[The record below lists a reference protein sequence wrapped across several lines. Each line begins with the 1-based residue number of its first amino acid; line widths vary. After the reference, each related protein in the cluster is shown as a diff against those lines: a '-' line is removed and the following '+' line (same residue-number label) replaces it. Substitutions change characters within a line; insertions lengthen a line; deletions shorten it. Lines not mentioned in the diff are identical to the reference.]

1 MAVLK
6 TTSPEARPVAPADAP
21 RKTLPSAN
29 ASRASGAT
37 GTAAGSW
44 GARCAERD
52 RLAPVPLCNK
62 RQKYT
67 LIAPR
72 HQTSCNGARSPPVKR
87 QRFLN
92 RAKIDVSPFTT
103 HKKENVTTSRTSIGA
118 LSSAEFLPQRVS
130 LLYRFSGNDV
140 PAILL
145 TSAVAAFALWGYIS
159 NKLLFAWLTW
169 LVLASLVRIVLK
181 RAYRLRRPGPEAAA
195 RWEGYFCLAS
205 ASVGTAWG
213 LTVMLLYPEHGQFHE
228 ILLPFLIGSVAMGLP
243 PALAPS
249 PKSFACLIVPIFT
262 PLIGLLF
269 SQGGAFNTSAGILIL
284 VFSAVLLALYLS
296 SNRALIE
303 TLRFGRENERL
314 LEQVKEAKE
323 RLDLA
328 LQAANILSW
337 DWDARRTNV
346 FLGGSWAII
355 LRVGKETS
363 ALTLDELAQ
372 MVHPDDLPKVKK
384 ALDNCLNGGESEY
397 VAEHRVKTLA
407 GGWVWSLSR
416 GRVVER
422 DAGGRGLRMTG
433 VNVDIDDRKRAEV
446 ELLAAVQREKELSE
460 MKSKFVSTASHEFRT
475 PLATMLSSA
484 ELLEHYSESL
494 SPSEKLNLGPTNLR
508 ELCNKVVSEF
518 RIAQGKQH
526 IITLDDRFD
535 RPEATMDERL
545 LRHILNNLLSN
556 AVKYSPPGSEV
567 TFSLARRGEQAAI
580 EIQDRGIGIPLE
592 DQPRMFESFHR
603 ASNVENRPGTGLGL
617 AIVKKSVE
625 LHGGEIILSSAVGSG
640 TRFTVMLPLRSI
652 KQPVG
657 VS

>member
-1 MAVLK
+1 M
-6 TTSPEARPVAPADAP
+6 
-21 RKTLPSAN
+21 
-29 ASRASGAT
+29 
-37 GTAAGSW
+37 
-44 GARCAERD
+44 
-52 RLAPVPLCNK
+52 
-62 RQKYT
+62 
-67 LIAPR
+67 
-72 HQTSCNGARSPPVKR
+72 
-87 QRFLN
+87 
-92 RAKIDVSPFTT
+92 
-103 HKKENVTTSRTSIGA
+103 TTSRTSIGA

-130 LLYRFSGNDV
+130 LLYRLSGNDV

-145 TSAVAAFALWGYIS
+145 TSVIAAFALWGYIS
-159 NKLLFAWLTW
+159 DKLLVAWLIW
-169 LVLASLVRIVLK
+169 LVVASLVRIVLK
-181 RAYRLRRPGPEAAA
+181 RAYRLRRPGPEAAGS
-195 RWEGYFCLAS
+195 WEGYFCLTS
-205 ASVGTAWG
+205 ALVGTAWG
-213 LTVMLLYPEHGQFHE
+213 LTVMLLYPEQGQFHE

-249 PKSFACLIVPIFT
+249 PKSFACLILPIFA

-328 LQAANILSW
+328 LQAANILIW

-363 ALTLDELAQ
+363 ALSPDELAQ
-372 MVHPDDLPKVKK
+372 MVHPDDLPKVKQ
-384 ALDNCLNGGESEY
+384 ALSQCLDGGQSEY

-422 DAGGRGLRMTG
+422 DAGGRALRMTG
-433 VNVDIDDRKRAEV
+433 VNVDIDDRKRAEA

-484 ELLEHYSESL
+484 ELLEHYAESL
-494 SPSEKLNLGPTNLR
+494 SPAEKLNLLQTIQGSAKRMSEMIDDVLTLGRAESGVLKLNLGPTNLR
-508 ELCNKVVSEF
+508 ELCGRVVSEF

-535 RPEATMDERL
+535 RLEAHMDERL

-603 ASNVENRPGTGLGL
+603 ASNVENRSGTGLGL
-617 AIVKKSVE
+617 AIVKKAVE
-625 LHGGEIILSSAVGSG
+625 LHGGEISLTSAVGSG
-640 TRFTVMLPLRSI
+640 TRFTVMIPLRPI
-652 KQPVG
+652 EQPAG

>member
-1 MAVLK
+1 M
-6 TTSPEARPVAPADAP
+6 
-21 RKTLPSAN
+21 
-29 ASRASGAT
+29 
-37 GTAAGSW
+37 
-44 GARCAERD
+44 
-52 RLAPVPLCNK
+52 
-62 RQKYT
+62 
-67 LIAPR
+67 
-72 HQTSCNGARSPPVKR
+72 
-87 QRFLN
+87 
-92 RAKIDVSPFTT
+92 
-103 HKKENVTTSRTSIGA
+103 TTSRTSIGA

-130 LLYRFSGNDV
+130 LLYRLSGNDV

-145 TSAVAAFALWGYIS
+145 TSVIAAFALWGYIS
-159 NKLLFAWLTW
+159 DKLLVAWLIW
-169 LVLASLVRIVLK
+169 LVLASLVRILLK
-181 RAYRLRRPGPEAAA
+181 RAYQLRRPGPEAAG
-195 RWEGYFCLAS
+195 RWEGYFCLTS

-249 PKSFACLIVPIFT
+249 PKSFACLILPIFA

-328 LQAANILSW
+328 LQAANILIW

-363 ALTLDELAQ
+363 ALSPDELAQ
-372 MVHPDDLPKVKK
+372 MVHPDDLPKVKQ
-384 ALDNCLNGGESEY
+384 ALSQCLDGGQSEY

-422 DAGGRGLRMTG
+422 DAGGRALRMTG
-433 VNVDIDDRKRAEV
+433 VNVDIDDRKRAEA

-484 ELLEHYSESL
+484 ELLEHYAESL
-494 SPSEKLNLGPTNLR
+494 SPAEKVNLLQTIQGSAKRMSEMIDDVLTLGRAESGVLKLNLGPTNLR
-508 ELCNKVVSEF
+508 ELCGRVVSEF

-535 RPEATMDERL
+535 RLEAHMDERL

-603 ASNVENRPGTGLGL
+603 ASNVENRSGTGLGL
-617 AIVKKSVE
+617 AIVKKAVE
-625 LHGGEIILSSAVGSG
+625 LHGGEISLTSAVGSG
-640 TRFTVMLPLRSI
+640 TRFTVMIPL
-652 KQPVG
+652 QPIEQPAG

>member
-1 MAVLK
+1 M
-6 TTSPEARPVAPADAP
+6 T
-21 RKTLPSAN
+21 
-29 ASRASGAT
+29 ASRAPINT
-37 GTAAGSW
+37 
-44 GARCAERD
+44 
-52 RLAPVPLCNK
+52 
-62 RQKYT
+62 
-67 LIAPR
+67 
-72 HQTSCNGARSPPVKR
+72 
-87 QRFLN
+87 
-92 RAKIDVSPFTT
+92 
-103 HKKENVTTSRTSIGA
+103 

-159 NKLLFAWLTW
+159 DKLLFAWLTW

-181 RAYRLRRPGPEAAA
+181 RAYHRRQPGPEAAA

-205 ASVGTAWG
+205 ASVGAAWG
-213 LTVMLLYPEHGQFHE
+213 LTVLLLYPERGQFHE

-249 PKSFACLIVPIFT
+249 PKSFTCLIVPIFT

-296 SNRALIE
+296 ANRALIE

-337 DWDARRTNV
+337 DWDARRTDV
-346 FLGGSWAII
+346 LLGGSWAII

-372 MVHPDDLPKVKK
+372 MVHPDDLPKVKRV
-384 ALDNCLNGGESEY
+384 LGNCLNGGESEY
-397 VAEHRVKTLA
+397 MAEHRIRTLA
-407 GGWVWSLSR
+407 GGWVWSLGR

-422 DAGGRGLRMTG
+422 DAAGRALRMTG

-494 SPSEKLNLGPTNLR
+494 SPAEKVNLLQTIQGGAKRMSEMIDDVLTLGRAESGVLKLNLGPTNLR
-508 ELCNKVVSEF
+508 ELCASVVSEF
-518 RIAQGKQH
+518 RIAQGKEH
-526 IITLDDRFD
+526 VITLDDRFD
-535 RPEATMDERL
+535 RVEATMDERL

-567 TFSLARRGEQAAI
+567 TLSLARREEQAAI

-617 AIVKKSVE
+617 AIVKKAVE
-625 LHGGEIILSSAVGSG
+625 LHGGEISLSSAVGSG

>member
-1 MAVLK
+1 M
-6 TTSPEARPVAPADAP
+6 
-21 RKTLPSAN
+21 
-29 ASRASGAT
+29 
-37 GTAAGSW
+37 
-44 GARCAERD
+44 
-52 RLAPVPLCNK
+52 
-62 RQKYT
+62 
-67 LIAPR
+67 
-72 HQTSCNGARSPPVKR
+72 
-87 QRFLN
+87 LN
-92 RAKIDVSPFTT
+92 RARINDSLFRAREN
-103 HKKENVTTSRTSIGA
+103 ENVTAPRASIGA

-130 LLYRFSGNDV
+130 LLYRLSGNDV

-145 TSAVAAFALWGYIS
+145 TSAIAAFALWGYIS
-159 NKLLFAWLTW
+159 DKLLAAWLIW
-169 LVLASLVRIVLK
+169 LVLASLVRFVLK
-181 RAYRLRRPGPEAAA
+181 RAYRLRQPGPEAAA
-195 RWEGYFCLAS
+195 RWEGFFCLAS
-205 ASVGTAWG
+205 AFVGTAWG
-213 LTVMLLYPEHGQFHE
+213 VTVMLLYPEHGQFHE

-269 SQGGAFNTSAGILIL
+269 TQGGAFNTSAGILIL

-314 LEQVKEAKE
+314 LEQVKEAKD

-328 LQAANILSW
+328 LQAANILIW

-346 FLGGSWAII
+346 FLGGNWAII

-363 ALTLDELAQ
+363 ALNLDELAQ
-372 MVHPDDLPKVKK
+372 MVHPDDLPKVKQ

-422 DAGGRGLRMTG
+422 DAGGRALRVTG

-494 SPSEKLNLGPTNLR
+494 SPAEKATLLQTIQGGAKRMSEMIDDVLTLGRAESGVLKLNLGPANLR
-508 ELCNKVVSEF
+508 ELCSTVVSEF

-526 IITLDDRFD
+526 VITLDDRFD
-535 RPEATMDERL
+535 RPDVIMDERL
-545 LRHILNNLLSN
+545 LRHILNKLLSN

-567 TFSLARRGEQAAI
+567 TFSVSRRNEQAAI

-617 AIVKKSVE
+617 AIVKKAVE
-625 LHGGEIILSSAVGSG
+625 LHGGEISLTSAVGSG
-640 TRFTVMLPLRSI
+640 TRFTVMIPLRPV
-652 KQPVG
+652 KQPAG

>member
-1 MAVLK
+1 
-6 TTSPEARPVAPADAP
+6 
-21 RKTLPSAN
+21 
-29 ASRASGAT
+29 
-37 GTAAGSW
+37 
-44 GARCAERD
+44 
-52 RLAPVPLCNK
+52 
-62 RQKYT
+62 
-67 LIAPR
+67 
-72 HQTSCNGARSPPVKR
+72 
-87 QRFLN
+87 
-92 RAKIDVSPFTT
+92 
-103 HKKENVTTSRTSIGA
+103 VTTSRASIGA

-130 LLYRFSGNDV
+130 LLYRLSGNDV

-145 TSAVAAFALWGYIS
+145 TSAIAAFALWGYIS
-159 NKLLFAWLTW
+159 NKLLAAWLIW
-169 LVLASLVRIVLK
+169 LVLASLVRFVLK
-181 RAYRLRRPGPEAAA
+181 RAYHLRRPGPEAAA

-243 PALAPS
+243 PSLAPS

-296 SNRALIE
+296 ANRALIE

-372 MVHPDDLPKVKK
+372 MVHPDDLPNVKK
-384 ALDNCLNGGESEY
+384 ALSRCLNGGESEY
-397 VAEHRVKTLA
+397 MAEHRVRTLS
-407 GGWVWSLSR
+407 GGWVWSLGR

-422 DAGGRGLRMTG
+422 DAGGRAQRMTG

-494 SPSEKLNLGPTNLR
+494 SPAERLNLLQTIQGSANRMSEMIDDVLTLGRAESGVLKLNLGPTNLR
-508 ELCNKVVSEF
+508 ELCSRVVSEF

-535 RPEATMDERL
+535 RSDATMDERL

-567 TFSLARRGEQAAI
+567 TFSLTRRDEQAAI

-603 ASNVENRPGTGLGL
+603 ASNVENRPGSGLGL
-617 AIVKKSVE
+617 AIVKKAVE
-625 LHGGEIILSSAVGSG
+625 LHGGEISLTSAVGSG
-640 TRFTVMLPLRSI
+640 TRFTVMIPLRPVN
-652 KQPVG
+652 QPAG
-657 VS
+657 VN

>member
-1 MAVLK
+1 M
-6 TTSPEARPVAPADAP
+6 
-21 RKTLPSAN
+21 
-29 ASRASGAT
+29 
-37 GTAAGSW
+37 
-44 GARCAERD
+44 
-52 RLAPVPLCNK
+52 
-62 RQKYT
+62 
-67 LIAPR
+67 
-72 HQTSCNGARSPPVKR
+72 
-87 QRFLN
+87 LN
-92 RAKIDVSPFTT
+92 RARINDSLFRAREN
-103 HKKENVTTSRTSIGA
+103 ENVTAPRASIGA

-130 LLYRFSGNDV
+130 LLYRLSGNDV

-145 TSAVAAFALWGYIS
+145 TSAIAAFALWGYIS
-159 NKLLFAWLTW
+159 DKLLAAWLIW
-169 LVLASLVRIVLK
+169 LVLASLVRFVLK
-181 RAYRLRRPGPEAAA
+181 RAYRLRQPGPEAAA
-195 RWEGYFCLAS
+195 RWEGFFCLAS
-205 ASVGTAWG
+205 AFVGTAWG
-213 LTVMLLYPEHGQFHE
+213 VTVMLLYPEHGQFHE

-269 SQGGAFNTSAGILIL
+269 TQGGAFNTSAGILIL

-314 LEQVKEAKE
+314 LEQVKEAKD

-328 LQAANILSW
+328 LQAANILIW

-346 FLGGSWAII
+346 FLGGNWSII

-363 ALTLDELAQ
+363 ALTLDELTQ
-372 MVHPDDLPKVKK
+372 MVHPDDLPKVKQ

-422 DAGGRGLRMTG
+422 DAGGRALRVTG

-494 SPSEKLNLGPTNLR
+494 SPAEKATLLQTIQGGAKRMSEMIDDVLTLGRAESGVLKLNLGPANLR
-508 ELCNKVVSEF
+508 ELCSTVVSEF

-526 IITLDDRFD
+526 VITLDDRFD
-535 RPEATMDERL
+535 RPDVIMDERL

-567 TFSLARRGEQAAI
+567 TFSVSRRNEQAAI

-617 AIVKKSVE
+617 AIVKKAVE
-625 LHGGEIILSSAVGSG
+625 LHGGEISLTSAVGSG
-640 TRFTVMLPLRSI
+640 TRFTVMIPLRPV
-652 KQPVG
+652 KQPAG